1 MRHGDTLA
9 TCSEPLCATRNLNA
23 LQYSC
28 LLLCIPSN
36 SIAVHFIAVLRFGA
50 NLKCS
55 RIMRCSVIS
64 LFIIFRRS
72 QTKQNKTETG
82 TCMWFGIRMHRS
94 RVLTR
99 CLRCLLSNECEEQ
112 YRTFVSFI
120 FQNISHEFEI
130 LSCQLI
136 SSINL
141 SKWIDL
147 CYAGSLPKLEFLSV
161 KKWNFIDKAK
171 TYVKHSTYSIVDV
184 RLCLCFGY
192 SPHLHTNE
200 TWLSFVSLNCFM
212 LAQCK
217 LCSLVFVLYWFDFI
231 WQKLTNFLLPFC
243 VYRVLPCVLWWNRK
257 RVPKHMTQRSS
268 NKYRKTLISK
278 PIKHLNI
285 GAVIW
290 QSAHH
295 SERAIQ

>member
-82 TCMWFGIRMHRS
+82 SCMWFGIRIHRS

-217 LCSLVFVLYWFDFI
+217 LCSLVFVFY
-231 WQKLTNFLLPFC
+231 
-243 VYRVLPCVLWWNRK
+243 VLVRFHMTKADQFPVAVLCIPCVTMCFMVK
-257 RVPKHMTQRSS
+257 QKTSAKAYDAAQQQQVPKNS
-268 NKYRKTLISK
+268 NFEA
-278 PIKHLNI
+278 N
-285 GAVIW
+285 
-290 QSAHH
+290 
-295 SERAIQ
+295 